1 MNLTT
6 TKKGCIYIHT
16 CLITGKSYIGQTT
29 QTMDKRWASHCKRA
43 MAGSNTHFHR
53 AIRKYGVDNWSH
65 KVLLTNISTDIIC
78 QLEVAFIST
87 YNTFEC
93 GYNATKGGEG
103 TVGNKLTAAHKAIL
117 KAVHTG
123 NSYGL
128 GWRPSEEQKNKQRKS
143 LKGRVVSEKTKA
155 KLRARTGIKHH
166 NAKLVD
172 IVSVISGEIIATNV
186 VIREWVRHN
195 TGYDQAALNRTALN
209 QAKQH
214 KGIRAVPK

>member
-1 MNLTT
+1 MSLTT

-16 CLITGKSYIGQTT
+16 CLTTGKSYVGQTT

-43 MAGSNTHFHR
+43 ITGSNTHFHR

-65 KVLLTNISTDIIC
+65 KVLLANISTDIIC

-117 KAVHTG
+117 
-123 NSYGL
+123 
-128 GWRPSEEQKNKQRKS
+128 
-143 LKGRVVSEKTKA
+143 
-155 KLRARTGIKHH
+155 
-166 NAKLVD
+166 
-172 IVSVISGEIIATNV
+172 
-186 VIREWVRHN
+186 
-195 TGYDQAALNRTALN
+195 
-209 QAKQH
+209 
-214 KGIRAVPK
+214 RAVS